1 MTTETLRLPQAAE
14 DYLARVMKEL
24 PRPLPERGRIEDELR
39 SHLADRLEAA
49 MGGMVPDPPGDSAAG
64 ARGGDAVAAEQA
76 FSRMAPPEEV
86 ARDYLAEISF
96 EDAPLGKRVGAF
108 LVDAL
113 AGTVALTPIWIFLW
127 LSFLPQLDLQ
137 PPLSYGWVLLPLLFI
152 TKMAAAVAIL
162 SVVYFPIME
171 AIWGRTLGKWLLGIY
186 VTREDGRAA
195 GWVPAILRR
204 LSFILEIF
212 WIDAVFALFTKRRQ
226 RAFDL
231 VARTVVVRER

>member
-49 MGGMVPDPPGDSAAG
+49 PGGTP
-64 ARGGDAVAAEQA
+64 EQA
-76 FSRMAPPEEV
+76 LSRMAPPEEV

-108 LVDAL
+108 LIDAL
-113 AGTVALTPIWIFLW
+113 AGTVVLTPIWIFLW
-127 LSFLPQLDLQ
+127 LSFLPQLELQ
-137 PPLSYGWVLLPLLFI
+137 PPLTYGWVLLPLLFI

-162 SVVYFPIME
+162 SIIYFPVAE
-171 AIWGRTLGKWLLGIY
+171 AIWGRTLGKLAVGIY

-204 LSFILEIF
+204 LSFLLEIF

-226 RAFDL
+226 RVFDL

>member
-49 MGGMVPDPPGDSAAG
+49 MGGTP
-64 ARGGDAVAAEQA
+64 EQA
-76 FSRMAPPEEV
+76 LSRMAPPEEV

-108 LVDAL
+108 LIDAL
-113 AGTVALTPIWIFLW
+113 AGTVVLTPIWIFLW
-127 LSFLPQLDLQ
+127 LSVLPQLDLQ

-162 SVVYFPIME
+162 SVVYFPIVE

>member
-49 MGGMVPDPPGDSAAG
+49 MGGTP
-64 ARGGDAVAAEQA
+64 EQA
-76 FSRMAPPEEV
+76 LSRMAPPEEV

-108 LVDAL
+108 LIDAL
-113 AGTVALTPIWIFLW
+113 AGTVVLTPIWIFLW

-162 SVVYFPIME
+162 SVVYFPIVE

>member
-49 MGGMVPDPPGDSAAG
+49 MGGTP
-64 ARGGDAVAAEQA
+64 EQA
-76 FSRMAPPEEV
+76 LSRMAPPEEV

-113 AGTVALTPIWIFLW
+113 AGTAALTPIWIFLW
-127 LSFLPQLDLQ
+127 LSFLPQLELQ
-137 PPLSYGWVLLPLLFI
+137 PPLTYGWVLLPLLFI

-162 SVVYFPIME
+162 SIIYFPVAE
-171 AIWGRTLGKWLLGIY
+171 AIWGRTLGKLAVGIY

-204 LSFILEIF
+204 LSFLLEIF

>member
-14 DYLARVMKEL
+14 YYLARVMKEL

-49 MGGMVPDPPGDSAAG
+49 MGGTP
-64 ARGGDAVAAEQA
+64 EQA
-76 FSRMAPPEEV
+76 LSRMAPPEEV

-108 LVDAL
+108 LIDAL
-113 AGTVALTPIWIFLW
+113 AGTVVLTPIWIFLW
-127 LSFLPQLDLQ
+127 LSVLPQLDLQ

-162 SVVYFPIME
+162 SVVYFPIVE